1 MLQAHGV
8 LMAALDGR
16 LDAATH
22 AVRTLRV
29 AVDMAVGTHESV
41 QFRRCLLLLGVARC
55 ARPVAQHLCMLL
67 LPPCTR
73 VDVGQAR
80 RIQLLALDVVVALPL
95 SAYGQLRLTLVC
107 SGGGMLAPLG
117 CGDDGRGRLL
127 RWRGW

>member
-41 QFRRCLLLLGVARC
+41 QFRRCLLRLCSDMRLWLLVLASKRLSKARQPRRKLLLSVEPEHLGVGRGIREAFADRC
-55 ARPVAQHLCMLL
+55 
-67 LPPCTR
+67 
-73 VDVGQAR
+73 G
-80 RIQLLALDVVVALPL
+80 LALALGHP
-95 SAYGQLRLTLVC
+95 
-107 SGGGMLAPLG
+107 APF
-117 CGDDGRGRLL
+117 R
-127 RWRGW
+127 